1 MSMLMYLVMRCAA
14 GQPHHVRR
22 LVLMSPAGYHNTVPA
37 AFWPFI
43 MVLPWW
49 HKLLVLLV
57 GRHRACEWCGVFCGC
72 SLLMFRLHMR

>member
-1 MSMLMYLVMRCAA
+1 MSMLVYLVMRCAA

-22 LVLMSPAGYHNTVPA
+22 LILMSPAGYHNTVPA

-57 GRHRACEWCGVFCGC
+57 GQHRACE
-72 SLLMFRLHMR
+72 